1 MKPLPKKS
9 TGTAV
14 NMDGVISLEK
24 VFIKLGAGDTE
35 CKTIWH
41 HAKLTLYC
49 HR

>member
-24 VFIKLGAGDTE
+24 VFIDLIRPQYEYINVTR
-35 CKTIWH
+35 
-41 HAKLTLYC
+41 L
-49 HR
+49 